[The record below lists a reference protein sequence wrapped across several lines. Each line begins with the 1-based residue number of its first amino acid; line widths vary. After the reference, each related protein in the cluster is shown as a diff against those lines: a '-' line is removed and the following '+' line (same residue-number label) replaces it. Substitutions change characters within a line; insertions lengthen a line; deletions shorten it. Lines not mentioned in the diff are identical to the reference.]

1 MTEFISVSQTM
12 QGQLKK
18 KKMMLI
24 SPHDVFPPRD
34 GGERRI
40 YLLMKE
46 LVKSYNIIYVG
57 PFLSNKKCVDI
68 PLDIIEVFPNKAKYK
83 TFNLALIK
91 AIKNILKQN
100 PDAEIRLEFPWQ
112 GINLFLL
119 GKRFILDEHNVE
131 FLRFKR
137 AGLKI
142 WFIVYIYEF
151 IICHYSKK
159 IICVSQTDKNYF
171 IKYFKLDPDKIEI
184 IKNPV
189 DTSIFY
195 QDSKNNEKIRQELEL
210 KDNEKF
216 ILFFGHTDNHPSVEA
231 LDVIINNILPGLE
244 KRGLNYKLI
253 ICGKGNGRGLLKSL
267 NHKNVIFKGIVDRI
281 QDYINASDVV
291 IVPLKSGSGT
301 RMKILESLACGKRV
315 ISTTIGAEGLKENR
329 LLEIEDDW
337 EKFIERI

>member
-1 MTEFISVSQTM
+1 MKKTM
-12 QGQLKK
+12 I
-18 KKMMLI
+18 LI

-40 YLLMKE
+40 YLLIKE

-57 PFLSNKKCVDI
+57 PVLTNKNSVDLPI
-68 PLDIIEVFPNKAKYK
+68 EIVEVFPNKAKYK
-83 TFNLALIK
+83 TFNITLIK
-91 AIKNILKQN
+91 TLRDMLNKY

-112 GINLFLL
+112 GINLLLL

-137 AGLKI
+137 AGLKK
-142 WFIVYIYEF
+142 WLIVYIYEF
-151 IICHYSKK
+151 IICHLSNR
-159 IICVSQTDKNYF
+159 IICVSETDKNYF
-171 IKYFKLDPDKIEI
+171 IKYLKLDPAKIEI
-184 IKNPV
+184 IENPV

-195 QDSKNNEKIRQELEL
+195 QDSKNNGKIRQELGL
-210 KDNEKF
+210 KDSEKF
-216 ILFFGHTDNHPSVEA
+216 ILYFGHMDNHPSVEA
-231 LDVIINNILPGLE
+231 LGVIINNILPGLE
-244 KRGLNYKLI
+244 KRKVSYKLI

-267 NHKNVIFKGIVDRI
+267 NHKNVIFKGLVDRI

-315 ISTTIGAEGLKENR
+315 ISTTIGAEGLKENK

-337 EKFIERI
+337 ERFIDLTVRRML

>member
-1 MTEFISVSQTM
+1 M
-12 QGQLKK
+12 KK

-46 LVKSYNIIYVG
+46 LVKSHNIIYVG

-68 PLDIIEVFPNKAKYK
+68 PLDIIEVFPNEAKHK
-83 TFNLALIK
+83 TFNLTFIK
-91 AIKNILKQN
+91 TIRNLLKQN

-112 GINLFLL
+112 GINLLLL

-151 IICHYSKK
+151 IICHYSEK

-184 IKNPV
+184 IENPV

-195 QDSKNNEKIRQELEL
+195 QDSKNNGKIRQELEL
-210 KDNEKF
+210 KNNEKF
-216 ILFFGHTDNHPSVEA
+216 ILFFGHMDNHPSIEA
-231 LDVIINNILPGLE
+231 LSVIINNILPGLE
-244 KRGLNYKLI
+244 KRRLNYKLI

-267 NHKNVIFKGIVDRI
+267 NHKNVIFKGVVDRI

-291 IVPLKSGSGT
+291 IAPLKSGSGT